1 METEL
6 FEELV
11 AQVVS
16 ELPEF
21 FQERLDNVDVI
32 VEEFPDRHTMRLARV
47 RSPYDLLGF
56 YHGVP
61 LTERTTNY
69 GLVAP
74 DKISIYRRP
83 IEIQCRSDE
92 ELREMIRRVVLHE
105 IAHHFGISDNRLRDI
120 GAY

>member
-1 METEL
+1 METEQ
-6 FEELV
+6 FEQLV
-11 AQVVS
+11 AQVLS

-92 ELREMIRRVVLHE
+92 ELRAMIRRVVLHE

>member
-1 METEL
+1 METEQ

-11 AQVVS
+11 VQVVND
-16 ELPEF
+16 LPEF
-21 FQERLDNVDVI
+21 FRERLDNVDVI

-61 LTERTTNY
+61 LTERTANY

-92 ELREMIRRVVLHE
+92 ELRAMIRRVVLHE